1 VEYGDS
7 KEMFANPKEQHTKEY
22 IRGEFS

>member
-1 VEYGDS
+1 MGET
-7 KEMFANPKEQHTKEY
+7 KQIFEAPREQLTKEY